1 VDVLLAAIAAGAL
14 IVDGMNRRDGAAL
27 PAAGY
32 ILALVA
38 CAPLVWRREAPLAVL
53 LAVQAGVITCV
64 AVFHPHDAAIFPVM
78 VALYTVAEFGG
89 RRRSLLVGAMTAV
102 VVVIVIV
109 IVQHGQDF
117 AGSTTVRL
125 LVTLGALVVGDS
137 VRTRRALAE
146 AARERL
152 ASEAREREAET
163 NRRLEAERLGIARE
177 LHDTIAHALV
187 AINVRAGVAAHLGPA
202 QDDAAALTD
211 IKEVSARAL
220 GDLRA
225 TLRLLRDEDDVAPTR
240 PAPDLGALPHLIE
253 TARSAG
259 IDAVAMV
266 DTNGKSIP
274 SVVEEAGYRIVQESL
289 TNIMRH
295 SGASAARVDVR
306 LIADRLKI
314 QVTDNGRG
322 GNAAAGH
329 GLQGIA
335 ERAKALGGRMN
346 AGPRE
351 HGGWR
356 VTVYLPLS
364 QPGDL

>member
-1 VDVLLAAIAAGAL
+1 
-14 IVDGMNRRDGAAL
+14 
-27 PAAGY
+27 
-32 ILALVA
+32 
-38 CAPLVWRREAPLAVL
+38 
-53 LAVQAGVITCV
+53 
-64 AVFHPHDAAIFPVM
+64 
-78 VALYTVAEFGG
+78 
-89 RRRSLLVGAMTAV
+89 MTAV

-125 LVTLGALVVGDS
+125 LVALGALVVGDS

-253 TARSAG
+253 TARSGG
-259 IDAVAMV
+259 IDAVALV
-266 DTNGKSIP
+266 DTNGRSIP

-306 LIADRLKI
+306 LIADGLEI

-322 GNAAAGH
+322 GNASAGH

-346 AGPRE
+346 AGPGE

-356 VTVYLPLS
+356 VSVYLPLS
-364 QPGDL
+364 QPDDV